1 MQDLENY
8 RAFALYLY
16 VALERS
22 KRTRSRC
29 DISPGENQATTEAH
43 STFAV
48 RRQCWKSQ
56 EGRAD
61 ATTVGRPR
69 EAGDC
74 AQRHMRQCSALSPTL
89 LLARSQ

>member
-1 MQDLENY
+1 MLSREHSSNTFMQDLENY

-43 STFAV
+43 KHICSEKAMLEEPG
-48 RRQCWKSQ
+48 RKS
-56 EGRAD
+56 
-61 ATTVGRPR
+61 
-69 EAGDC
+69 
-74 AQRHMRQCSALSPTL
+74 
-89 LLARSQ
+89 